1 MQGPGPGGQRCG
13 KCTLLYAPS
22 ERLYQPDRRFA
33 GGPAG
38 PGGRERQG
46 VAIQMVS
53 TGFSA
58 LIGLLL
64 SYSGS
69 VGTLS
74 LLVVLMYQA
83 AWSALGMVAARHET
97 A

>member
-1 MQGPGPGGQRCG
+1 
-13 KCTLLYAPS
+13 
-22 ERLYQPDRRFA
+22 
-33 GGPAG
+33 
-38 PGGRERQG
+38 
-46 VAIQMVS
+46 MVS

-83 AWSALGMVAARHET
+83 AWSALGMVAAAMKQHN
-97 A
+97 